1 MERNRPSV
9 LLVADVAASSLDRK
23 LVQEWESLESVEFIR
38 ETLETLGE
46 TVKVVFSPADLLV
59 LLAENSSTTF
69 DERPVLFHL
78 VEGYLSRNREAWL
91 PALAEYFGFPHTG
104 SDAHSQILSLDKHTS
119 KLMASS
125 LGIPTADWGICEAGQ
140 ESALPPPEKYPIF
153 IKPRYEGSSLG
164 IGEENR
170 LKKESDLNA
179 FLETEERKGISWIWE
194 VFLPGTEW
202 TLAVIG
208 SPSGGYRASEV
219 GRISLQDA
227 DENVYGEKTK
237 TKSHMPEKIR
247 FDSDPTISGKIR
259 EYSLRLCESIGTSG
273 AVRLDWKA
281 DKEGSPNF
289 LEWNSTPGLSPFYS
303 SFPICYSRSFGGY
316 SSLLAKLLEIARI
329 EFQEA
334 RFLYAKNQSR
344 REILEGL

>member
-1 MERNRPSV
+1 MERDRPSV
-9 LLVADVAASSLDRK
+9 LLVADIADSNLDRK
-23 LVQEWESLESVEFIR
+23 LVQEWESSESVEFIR
-38 ETLETLGE
+38 QTLETLGE
-46 TVKVVFSPADLLV
+46 TVRIVPSPSHLLG
-59 LLAENSSTTF
+59 LLAENATTPF
-69 DERPVLFHL
+69 EERPVLFHL

-91 PALAEYFGFPHTG
+91 PAVAEYFGFPHTG

-119 KLMASS
+119 KMVASS
-125 LGIPTADWGICEAGQ
+125 LGIPTADWGICGSGREGV
-140 ESALPPPEKYPIF
+140 LPTSEKYPIF

-170 LKKESDLNA
+170 VQKESDLNS
-179 FLETEERKGISWIWE
+179 FLGTEERSRTSWIWE

-208 SPSGGYRASEV
+208 SPSVGYRASEV
-219 GRISLQDA
+219 GRISLEEA
-227 DENVYGEKTK
+227 EENVYGEKTK

-247 FDSDPTISGKIR
+247 FDSDPTISRKIR
-259 EYSLRLCESIGTSG
+259 EHSLRLCEFVGTSG

-281 DKEGSPNF
+281 DEGGRPNF

-303 SFPICYSRSFGGY
+303 SFPICYSQSFGDY